1 MKTKN
6 DIHELMNGMDSL
18 LEKVEKNK
26 TYRNIEFNSKKLRE
40 YKKIY
45 KIIVREYNNLF
56 KQYSLKDTNEE
67 LMSKSKTLN
76 LIK

>member
-1 MKTKN
+1 MKAKN
-6 DIHELMNGMDSL
+6 DIELMNRMDSL

-56 KQYSLKDTNEE
+56 KQYSLKDANEE